1 MLCFKSRVMWDRLV
15 HESETY
21 SCPHRFNI
29 ISMMTSRLLE
39 KKKAMV
45 NTAAIC
51 NFTPLGFCFCQL
63 RILFFGRSDVIFS
76 HADLAHQGQKIVL
89 IMLIYILIVRQVIFT
104 HNQVKEVVEFWNF
117 FFDTKCRSNSCC
129 GGESYGGESYT
140 IFFFLTW

>member
-1 MLCFKSRVMWDRLV
+1 MWGQLI
-15 HESETY
+15 HGGETY
-21 SCPHRFNI
+21 SCPHCFNI

-117 FFDTKCRSNSCC
+117 FSIPSAEVTAVVAASRTGVSR
-129 GGESYGGESYT
+129 T
-140 IFFFLTW
+140 QFFFF